1 MDLKIKEIIE
11 QIKLLNDSDFDA
23 INVIINEQDMNP
35 ETKTLANSNR
45 RIMTLLTQLYW
56 QIKQEK
62 NNILKYG
69 TKMD

>member
-23 INVIINEQDMNP
+23 VNVIINEQDINP

-45 RIMTLLTQLYW
+45 RIMTFFTQLYW
-56 QIKQEK
+56 QIRQEK
-62 NNILKYG
+62 NRFIK
-69 TKMD
+69 

>member
-1 MDLKIKEIIE
+1 MDLKIKEVIE

-23 INVIINEQDMNP
+23 INVIISEQDMNP

-62 NNILKYG
+62 NNFLKYG
-69 TKMD
+69 TKMV

>member
-1 MDLKIKEIIE
+1 MELKIKEVIE
-11 QIKLLNDSDFDA
+11 QIKLLNEGDFDA
-23 INVIINEQDMNP
+23 VNNIIDEQDVNP

-62 NNILKYG
+62 NNFLKYG
-69 TKMD
+69 TKMV

>member
-11 QIKLLNDSDFDA
+11 QIKLLDESDFYKVN
-23 INVIINEQDMNP
+23 NVIDEQDLHP

-56 QIKQEK
+56 QIRQEK
-62 NNILKYG
+62 NRFIK
-69 TKMD
+69 

>member
-23 INVIINEQDMNP
+23 VNVIINEQDMNP

-45 RIMTLLTQLYW
+45 RIMTLFTQLYW
-56 QIKQEK
+56 QIRQEK
-62 NNILKYG
+62 NRFIK
-69 TKMD
+69 